1 MKIKPLENP
10 SGCLAIRIRRGHRLT
25 LRQRCARALN
35 TWLTVYAK
43 HLDNLS
49 AGA

>member
-10 SGCLAIRIRRGHRLT
+10 SGCLAIRGHRLT

-35 TWLTVYAK
+35 TWLTVYAE